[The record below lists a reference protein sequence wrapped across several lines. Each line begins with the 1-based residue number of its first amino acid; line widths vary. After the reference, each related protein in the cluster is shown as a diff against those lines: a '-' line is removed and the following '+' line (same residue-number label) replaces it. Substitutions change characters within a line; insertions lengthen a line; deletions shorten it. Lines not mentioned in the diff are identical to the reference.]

1 MPLCPYEAVHQ
12 YAILDIPHAVGQL
25 EDSLRPVLHAA
36 VFSLSASF
44 EIRGFSAIR
53 QRSCSTTYYNIL
65 HTASLTA
72 SIVLVTSGCVLYN
85 VKLTLRYRIL
95 GIS

>member
-53 QRSCSTTYYNIL
+53 QRSCKYNIL
-65 HTASLTA
+65 QHTTYGFSNGKHCSCDIRMCAL
-72 SIVLVTSGCVLYN
+72 
-85 VKLTLRYRIL
+85 
-95 GIS
+95 